1 MDSSTEDKH
10 RSLAVSNKDF
20 SVNEF
25 IDKGRSKNTKKAA
38 VGIIKLFNLTM
49 KSLNHVE
56 KNDKYKSFDELS
68 MEELPGTLCKFLM
81 VVSKEDGSS
90 YNASTLNTHF
100 QSLVRHFKMRDE
112 DPVDISTDA
121 RFSKVREV
129 LNARCL
135 EAVQSG
141 CIPGM
146 NASECLTTDELKC
159 LMKSEG
165 MSRDNPRGLISL
177 VHYLIMTGMG
187 SRARQVKHKIKF
199 ILTLPV
205 KYIYFR

>member
-1 MDSSTEDKH
+1 
-10 RSLAVSNKDF
+10 
-20 SVNEF
+20 
-25 IDKGRSKNTKKAA
+25 
-38 VGIIKLFNLTM
+38 
-49 KSLNHVE
+49 
-56 KNDKYKSFDELS
+56 

-146 NASECLTTDELKC
+146 NVSECLTTDELKC

-205 KYIYFR
+205 K